1 MTLLNWQKEKDGAN
15 YSMEH
20 ISSNDDKYLVKF
32 TADDTQLT
40 VELTNNE
47 IDLCR
52 CKPDESFYYLH
63 QMSIGFTPY
72 LVVVEHF
79 PEYED
84 VKLAEK
90 RLMYDLNSW
99 CGSHHWWQWC
109 EGEDYCTRG
118 CVIDRK
124 SLRIQKRLWVKN
136 TSEIN
141 KWFNEHKAEF
151 LKRAIEKE
159 NR

>member
-1 MTLLNWQKEKDGAN
+1 
-15 YSMEH
+15 MEH
-20 ISSNDDKYLVKF
+20 ISSSDDKYLMKF

-40 VELTNNE
+40 VELTNDE

-79 PEYED
+79 PEYEN
-84 VKLAEK
+84 VKLVEI

-99 CGSHHWWQWC
+99 CGSQYWWQWC

-118 CVIDRK
+118 CVVDRK

-136 TSEIN
+136 KSEVN
-141 KWFNEHKAEF
+141 KWFGEHKAEF

-159 NR
+159 NN

>member
-1 MTLLNWQKEKDGAN
+1 MTLLNWQKEKDSVN
-15 YSMEH
+15 YSMEYVS
-20 ISSNDDKYLVKF
+20 INDDKYLVKF
-32 TADDTQLT
+32 TADNTQLT
-40 VELTNNE
+40 VELTSNE

-79 PEYED
+79 PEYET
-84 VKLAEK
+84 VKLAGE

-99 CGSHHWWQWC
+99 CGSHNWWQWR
-109 EGEDYCTRG
+109 EGESHCTRG
-118 CVIDRK
+118 CVVDGK

-136 TSEIN
+136 KSEIN

-159 NR
+159 NM